1 MVRKVVIPATISVRT
16 LVVFSLSLK
25 IRSSICFLPR
35 LSRRVCGH
43 CPVQN
48 QPLSF
53 LRSAFVL
60 LSPLGER
67 LGEGV
72 MQEAVFG
79 LAPSP
84 NLSPKGERNM
94 SAWGTT
100 PPHCFRR

>member
-1 MVRKVVIPATISVRT
+1 M
-16 LVVFSLSLK
+16 
-25 IRSSICFLPR
+25 
-35 LSRRVCGH
+35 
-43 CPVQN
+43 
-48 QPLSF
+48 
-53 LRSAFVL
+53 L

-79 LAPSP
+79 LTPSP